1 MRLSDNSK
9 YMVCGNIELLKY
21 CNTSGISVEKL
32 KKCNIE
38 KMGNNYVFVL
48 TKENK
53 PKSNSII
60 PLDIDLETQ
69 PDIVLTMKIQGD
81 NDIIFETTDNTIKV
95 LNM

>member
-21 CNTSGISVEKL
+21 CSTTGISIEKL

-48 TKENK
+48 AKENK

-60 PLDIDLETQ
+60 PLDIDMETQ
-69 PDIVLTMKIQGD
+69 PDIVLTMKIHGD
-81 NDIIFETTDNTIKV
+81 NDIIFETTDNTIKI
-95 LNM
+95 LNI